1 MLNGLKEYL
10 IAKGYNNIYLDFMP
24 DSATVM
30 DAINIVRWDQVVN
43 SYGDGTGAHYVQIQV
58 RRAGYDEAYSVC
70 KSIMELLDSG
80 VDEQLFDFGGHIYV
94 CRPRRAPI
102 LMSRD
107 DNGGVTFYYETVIY
121 GDN

>member
-1 MLNGLKEYL
+1 MNGISYKNVTVVFEDEYL
-10 IAKGYNNIYLDFMP
+10 LAASKPANLL
-24 DSATVM
+24 VH
-30 DAINIVRWDQVVN
+30 
-43 SYGDGTGAHYVQIQV
+43 GDGTGAHYIQIHV
-58 RRAGYDEAYSVC
+58 RRADYDEAYSVC

-80 VDEQLFDFGGHIYV
+80 VDEKTFNFGGHIYV

-107 DNGGVTFYYETVIY
+107 DNGGITFYYETVIY